1 MRGTRVLDESPG
13 VGRTCVAGGTNDQF
27 ESREPKKVVGVL
39 SWLRSGPNL
48 ARQAALW
55 RESRGSHGAPS
66 HARCC

>member
-1 MRGTRVLDESPG
+1 M
-13 VGRTCVAGGTNDQF
+13 AGGTNDDQF
-27 ESREPKKVVGVL
+27 ESQEPKVVGVL